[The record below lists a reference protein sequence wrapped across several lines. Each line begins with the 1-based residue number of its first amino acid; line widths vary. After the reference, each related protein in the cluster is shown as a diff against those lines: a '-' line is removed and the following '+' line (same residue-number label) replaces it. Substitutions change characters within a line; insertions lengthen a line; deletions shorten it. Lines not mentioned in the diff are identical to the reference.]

1 MDGARTIGRDAV
13 GRLAFGC
20 WRMTNPDVGFNA
32 ELVERAVDLG
42 MNLIDQADVYGFDW
56 GGSGFGACEEMLG
69 RVFASRPGLRDRVV
83 LATKGGIRPGV
94 PYDSSAG
101 YLTMACEGSMSRL
114 GVDVID
120 LYQIHRP
127 DSFTHPAEVAEAMI
141 TLRRRGLVREF
152 GVSNHTVAQTRALQ
166 SHLPFPLATTQPEFS
181 VAHLDPLSDG
191 TLDLCN
197 ETGMVPLAWSPLA
210 GGRVMRAEGVRPEL
224 VGVLD
229 ELAAREGV
237 GRDAVAVAF
246 ALHHP
251 SRPVAIVGTQN
262 VAHLESVSAATGV
275 VLSRA
280 DLYRIIEAST
290 GAPLP

>member
-1 MDGARTIGRDAV
+1 MVKTRFIGRDEV

-32 ELVERAVDLG
+32 ALVERAVDLG
-42 MNLIDQADVYGFDW
+42 MNLIDQADVYGLDW
-56 GGSGFGACEEMLG
+56 GGSGFGSCEEMLG

-83 LATKGGIRPGV
+83 LATKGGIRVGV
-94 PYDSSAG
+94 PYDSSTE
-101 YLTMACEGSMSRL
+101 YLTSACEASMSRL

-120 LYQIHRP
+120 LFQIHRP
-127 DSFTHPAEVAEAMI
+127 DSFAHPVEVAEAMI
-141 TLRRRGLVREF
+141 SLQTRGLVREF

-197 ETGMVPLAWSPLA
+197 EKGMVPLAWSPLA
-210 GGRVMRAEGVRPEL
+210 GGRVMRGEGVRAGL
-224 VGVLD
+224 VQVLD

-237 GRDAVAVAF
+237 GRDALAVAF
-246 ALHHP
+246 VLHHP
-251 SRPVAIVGTQN
+251 SRPVAIVGSQN
-262 VAHLESVSAATGV
+262 IEHLESVSAATTV
-275 VLSRA
+275 ELSRA
-280 DLYRIIEAST
+280 DLYRLVEASM
-290 GAPLP
+290 GVPLP